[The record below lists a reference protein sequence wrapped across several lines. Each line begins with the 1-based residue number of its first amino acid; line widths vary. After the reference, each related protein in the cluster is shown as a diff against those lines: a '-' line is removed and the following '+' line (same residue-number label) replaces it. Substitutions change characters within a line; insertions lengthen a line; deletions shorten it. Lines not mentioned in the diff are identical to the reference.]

1 MPVDP
6 YARLSRR
13 ERQIMGIIYRLGEA
27 TAQEVLDNLED
38 PPTYSAVRALLRVLE
53 TKGLLRHR
61 QEGPR
66 YVFAPTVSRSRARRS
81 ALKRLVR
88 NFFGNSYEEMIA
100 ALIEDSGSD
109 LTDGELKRLARMIDR
124 ARREGR

>member
-1 MPVDP
+1 MAADP
-6 YARLSRR
+6 YTRLSRR
-13 ERQIMGIIYRLGEA
+13 EREIMGIVYRLGEA
-27 TAQEVLDNLED
+27 TAQEVLDNLDD

-53 TKGLLRHR
+53 TKGLVRHR

-66 YVFAPTVSRSRARRS
+66 YVFTPTVSRSRARRS
-81 ALKRLVR
+81 AMKGLLR

-109 LTDGELKRLARMIDR
+109 LNEDELERIARMIEK
-124 ARREGR
+124 ARKEGR